1 METERAEPHI
11 DWFLDKTDTLG
22 MLSYLKIKERD
33 KAQQKAASSGCLQD
47 WQYYKSLRN
56 TINKSLKLEKKKWQS
71 SKLEGFGNDSKTV
84 WKNLKSWLGWSKTI
98 STIINIPSDMED
110 S

>member
-1 METERAEPHI
+1 MDEAVQKTSEKLKCI
-11 DWFLDKTDTLG
+11 LDLMAPIRTFQVRKKYGPWMSQLT
-22 MLSYLKIKERD
+22 KENIKERD
-33 KAQQKAASSGCLQD
+33 RAQQKAASLGCLQD

-84 WKNLKSWLGWSKTI
+84 WKNLKS
-98 STIINIPSDMED
+98 
-110 S
+110 